1 MSETVTPLH
10 WKNKAMSAIGR
21 IMVTYS
27 AFEEHLELV
36 IGQLMGFD
44 IYSETDRNTIWATTA
59 QLQAKPKIELF
70 QKLVDIRISD
80 PKERDE
86 LIELAKEADRLNN
99 DRNDLVHARW
109 VGFAGDEKFFTRR
122 FKNREKLIYKQ
133 RDFTVE
139 EMNNIHIRIMKL
151 ISDLNQYAARHILKD
166 ATSP

>member
-1 MSETVTPLH
+1 
-10 WKNKAMSAIGR
+10 MSAVGR

-44 IYSETDRNTIWATTA
+44 IYSEIDRNTIWATTA

-70 QKLVDIRISD
+70 RKLVELHITD
-80 PKERDE
+80 PQERDH
-86 LIELAKEADRLNN
+86 LIEIAKDADKLNS

-109 VGFAGDEKFFTRR
+109 VGFSGDEKFFTRR
-122 FKNREKLIYKQ
+122 FKKRDKLVPTQ
-133 RDFTVE
+133 RDFTLE
-139 EMNNIHIRIMKL
+139 QMDDIHVRMMKL

-166 ATSP
+166 AQSP